1 LFCSI
6 GLILTREAAL
16 SNILAFDEILKKT
29 VAIKF
34 PYKNYNNV
42 TSGGGTDIPSGAPEF
57 TLWLL
62 VGIVLL
68 YL

>member
-1 LFCSI
+1 
-6 GLILTREAAL
+6 
-16 SNILAFDEILKKT
+16 LAFDEILKKT

-34 PYKNYNNV
+34 PYKNYNKV
-42 TSGGGTDIPSGAPEF
+42 TSGGGADIPSGAPEF